1 MFPIKTIALFAI
13 CLMPAW
19 LAEIGVACGQ
29 EQQEQQKQKVVVKD
43 ATLKIIESR
52 DIPSKSSGVILRSKI
67 KEGTLVKSGQR
78 LMEID
83 DRMAQLNLEK
93 LIKEQTIAAEEAA
106 TTVELEFMKRSISVA
121 KAELSRALGS
131 NQRLPGAVPKS
142 EIEQLALLAERAV
155 AEKDKTIFEMSIKAR
170 QAAIRELEVQIGKQ
184 QIVDHKIDSPLTGK
198 VVELY
203 KREGEW
209 VDASQP
215 VARIIQLDKL
225 KSEIKVPASIA
236 LDQLEGTKAVFTP
249 KLKSLDGQTFE
260 GTVIF
265 VIPEANPVNS
275 TIRVWVEIENTDLK
289 LVPGLLGTIEL
300 ELQAPDSDDKPQ
312 VTRR

>member
-1 MFPIKTIALFAI
+1 MFPTKMIALLFA
-13 CLMPAW
+13 CLTTTW
-19 LAEIGVACGQ
+19 LADTGVVCGQ
-29 EQQEQQKQKVVVKD
+29 EKVVVKD
-43 ATLKIIESR
+43 AILKIIESR
-52 DIPSKSSGVILRSKI
+52 DIPSKSSGVIMHSEI
-67 KEGTLVKSGQR
+67 KEGSLVEIGQR

-83 DRMAQLNLEK
+83 DRMAQLNLQK
-93 LIKEQTIAAEEAA
+93 LIKEQTVAAEEAA

-121 KAELSRALGS
+121 RAELSRALGS

-155 AEKDKTIFEMSIKAR
+155 AEKDKTSFEMSIRAR
-170 QAAIRELEVQIGKQ
+170 QAAIREVEVQVGKQ
-184 QIVDHKIDSPLTGK
+184 QLIDHKIDSPLAGK

-209 VDASQP
+209 VDVSQP
-215 VARIIQLDKL
+215 VARIVQLNKL

-236 LDQLEGTKAVFTP
+236 LNNLEGTKAVFTP

-260 GTVIF
+260 GEVIF
-265 VIPEANPVNS
+265 VSPEANPVNS
-275 TIRVWVEIENTDLK
+275 TIRVWVEIENADLR

-300 ELQAPDSDDKPQ
+300 ELRRPNDEDKSQ
-312 VTRR
+312 VTSR

>member
-1 MFPIKTIALFAI
+1 MHSIKTIALLLAVI
-13 CLMPAW
+13 ATTW
-19 LAEIGVACGQ
+19 LADASVTCGQ
-29 EQQEQQKQKVVVKD
+29 ENVVVKD
-43 ATLKIIESR
+43 AILKIIESR
-52 DIPSKSSGVILRSKI
+52 DIPSKSSGVILHSKI
-67 KEGTLVKSGQR
+67 KEGSLVETGQR

-83 DRMAQLNLEK
+83 DRMAQLNLDK
-93 LIKEQTIAAEEAA
+93 LIKEQIIATEEAA
-106 TTVELEFMKRSISVA
+106 TTVELEYMKRSISVA

-131 NQRLPGAVPKS
+131 NQRLPGAVPQS

-155 AEKDKTIFEMSIKAR
+155 AEKDKTSFEMSIRTR
-170 QAAIRELEVQIGKQ
+170 QAAIREVEVQIGKQ
-184 QIVDHKIDSPLTGK
+184 QLVDHKIDSPLTGK

-215 VARIIQLDKL
+215 VARIVQLNKL

-236 LDQLEGTKAVFTP
+236 LNKLEGTKAVFTP

-260 GTVIF
+260 GEVIF
-265 VIPEANPVNS
+265 VSPEANPVNS
-275 TIRVWVEIENTDLK
+275 TIRVWVEIQNTDLQ

-300 ELQAPDSDDKPQ
+300 VLEKPKDNDKPQ
-312 VTRR
+312 VTQR